1 MRDDRDLLH
10 GLGVFLLVGD
20 HRVADLVIGDEL
32 LFKLGEDAAFLL
44 AARDDEL
51 ERREHVLLR
60 DELASLAH
68 GAQRRLVGEVGK
80 VRTHAARG
88 RERDLLKIHVLGEL
102 DAARVDLQRC

>member
-44 AARDDEL
+44 TARDDEL

-60 DELASLAH
+60 NELASLAH
-68 GAQRRLVGEVGK
+68 GAKRRLVGEVCK
-80 VRTHAARG
+80 VRAHAARG
-88 RERDLLKIHVLGEL
+88 RERDLLEIHVLGEL